1 MESPGL
7 SQSAAK
13 ALEILK
19 QFSWL
24 HNFYLAGGSALATQL
39 THRLS
44 FDLDFFTNKPFDQN
58 KINND
63 LQNIPSYKLD
73 RFAQDTLL
81 GSLEETKISFFKV
94 PYRLISRPL
103 SFQGI
108 RLAAIPDIAAMKL
121 DAIGSR
127 GTKRDFVDLYF
138 IVKELPLDKCLGH
151 YRKKISSSTN
161 NTLHIV
167 KSLTYFVDAEASDQP
182 LQMLKPVS
190 WEDVK
195 AFFEK
200 EAVKIAKK
208 YI

>member
-1 MESPGL
+1 MESSGL

-24 HNFYLAGGSALATQL
+24 NNFYLAGGSALAIQL
-39 THRLS
+39 AHRLS
-44 FDLDFFTNKPFDQN
+44 FDLDFFTDKPFDQN
-58 KINND
+58 KIDDD
-63 LQNIPSYKLD
+63 LRNIPSYKLD

-81 GSLEETKISFFKV
+81 GLLEKTKISFFKV
-94 PYRLISRPL
+94 PYPLISRPL
-103 SFQGI
+103 SFRSI

-138 IVKELPLDKCLGH
+138 IAKEIPLDKCLGH
-151 YRKKISSSTN
+151 YRKKISGSIN

-167 KSLTYFVDAEASDQP
+167 KSLTYFVDAESSTQP
-182 LQMLKPVS
+182 LTMLKTVE
-190 WEDVK
+190 WNDVK
-195 AFFEK
+195 NFFEK
-200 EAVKIAKK
+200 EVIKLAKK